1 MVLRVASVVVVSL
14 CLGLTVAC
22 AGATVGGEDT
32 GDDDAPATGGKK
44 GTSTPPAISAPKQ
57 CETYASTWC
66 EKSFGCFV
74 KQGQL
79 DAGSLKYNVDQCKKL
94 IIEKLPCSAV
104 KSVSKTYNQCLT
116 DVKAL
121 SCTKFNVPP
130 EKFTTIPQ
138 PASCEEVVA
147 F

>member
-1 MVLRVASVVVVSL
+1 MVLRAAGVVASL
-14 CLGLTVAC
+14 CLGLTLGC
-22 AGATVGGEDT
+22 AGSTVGGEDG
-32 GDDDAPATGGKK
+32 GDDDAPATGGQKA
-44 GTSTPPAISAPKQ
+44 TPPAGDPRKQ
-57 CETYASTWC
+57 CETYAATWC

-79 DAGSLKYNVDQCKKL
+79 DQGALKYNVDQCKKL

-104 KSVSKTYNQCLT
+104 TSVSSSYSKCLT

-138 PASCEEVVA
+138 PASCEEVVS